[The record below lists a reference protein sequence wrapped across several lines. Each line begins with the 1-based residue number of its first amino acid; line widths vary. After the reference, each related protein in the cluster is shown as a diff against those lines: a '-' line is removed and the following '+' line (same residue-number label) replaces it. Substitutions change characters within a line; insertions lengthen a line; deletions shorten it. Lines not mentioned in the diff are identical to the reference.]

1 MPQLPNAF
9 AFLPQNRK
17 FMDLDRAT
25 GQLDPY
31 DDKCPLVAQKI
42 LFLSLDSV

>member
-1 MPQLPNAF
+1 MPQLPKTF
-9 AFLPQNRK
+9 AFLHQNRK
-17 FMDLDRAT
+17 FMDLDRAI

-31 DDKCPLVAQKI
+31 DDKRPSVAQKI